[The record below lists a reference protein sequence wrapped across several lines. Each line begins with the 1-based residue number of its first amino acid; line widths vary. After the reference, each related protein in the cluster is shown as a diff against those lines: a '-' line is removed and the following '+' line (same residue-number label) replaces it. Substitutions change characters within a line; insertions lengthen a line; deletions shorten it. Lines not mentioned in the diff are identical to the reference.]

1 MCQEPETPGVGE
13 MSRFSQKKRRQDRWA
28 SRKQSMENEMSKFR
42 PVKRKGCQEQVMSR
56 EHRMKRNWR
65 HQRERG
71 IQTNRWRQSCQQK
84 RMSTDGRGRSAA
96 RPLWNSSD
104 HFRIRSA
111 FELTLHEFP
120 VKARRHGK
128 MALWRRS
135 TLRWGLEPQDPAANS
150 HEPYILPNTQIYL
163 TSYRRFCIL
172 QYRFYSFWNV
182 RPRLAGHYLYT
193 KCEYGGVCSNT
204 AIVSNASMCPM
215 FQSFLV
221 VLEPYLN

>member
-1 MCQEPETPGVGE
+1 MRCQNSDLSRERAAKSKRCQGNTVWRETGDIRE
-13 MSRFSQKKRRQDRWA
+13 KEA
-28 SRKQSMENEMSKFR
+28 SRQTGGARVAN
-42 PVKRKGCQEQVMSR
+42 RKGCQQM
-56 EHRMKRNWR
+56 
-65 HQRERG
+65 
-71 IQTNRWRQSCQQK
+71 
-84 RMSTDGRGRSAA
+84 DGEGLPRGRCETVRTIFGSAPHLNLRFTSFQSRLGA
-96 RPLWNSSD
+96 MGR
-104 HFRIRSA
+104 
-111 FELTLHEFP
+111 
-120 VKARRHGK
+120 

-193 KCEYGGVCSNT
+193 KCEYGEVCSNT